1 MQKKNNI
8 MDYKVGDEIEVLMP
22 HYYIQWE
29 EKYPLKDVSSW
40 IYGIIIEVGENSI
53 IYSLPDI
60 GVDRMM
66 AFKSDLNCI
75 RPYKP

>member
-40 IYGIIIEVGENSI
+40 IYGIVIEV
-53 IYSLPDI
+53 D
-60 GVDRMM
+60 
-66 AFKSDLNCI
+66 
-75 RPYKP
+75 

>member
-1 MQKKNNI
+1 

-29 EKYPLKDVSSW
+29 EKYPLKD
-40 IYGIIIEVGENSI
+40 GIIIEVDENSI